1 MSLAKQI
8 NKKLDEILSLRKE
21 MAQMDKELDEG
32 AILKNK
38 QTGDD
43 LTKEDALGCVEGVID
58 RLKDDLNKLTNSGSN
73 CRDIFTNPYYVNDT
87 IQDKIANQESTN
99 KIQENFTPQEMYNKL
114 NGIKKMP
121 NIED

>member
-1 MSLAKQI
+1 
-8 NKKLDEILSLRKE
+8 

-87 IQDKIANQESTN
+87 MQDKIANQESIN
-99 KIQENFTPQEMYNKL
+99 KIQENFTQEVHNNL
-114 NGIKKMP
+114 NEIKKMP